1 MRLGIA
7 EDYVLPLLPKL
18 LRLLRRRLPA
28 VELSVVTGPSR
39 HLCQKAEA
47 RTLDVAV
54 ITLPHVLPH
63 SEILAQPTLQ
73 WVASSGFR
81 LPEDG
86 VWPFAFF
93 PEGCAFRGAA
103 LRGLSEAGVP
113 RRIALVSASEQGSQ
127 AAVAAELAASDMA
140 AGTLPPGLR
149 ALAEPSGLPDLPQA
163 RIQIATRAQ
172 GLSAAMREVKA
183 TVAETW

>member
-1 MRLGIA
+1 
-7 EDYVLPLLPKL
+7 
-18 LRLLRRRLPA
+18 
-28 VELSVVTGPSR
+28 VELSVVTGLSR
-39 HLCQKAEA
+39 HLCQQVEA

-103 LRGLSEAGVP
+103 LRCLTEAGVP
-113 RRIALVSASEQGSQ
+113 HRIALVSPSGQGIQ
-127 AAVAAELAASDMA
+127 AAVAAELAATVMA
-140 AGTLPPGLR
+140 EGTLPPGLR
-149 ALAEPSGLPDLPQA
+149 TLAEPSSLPDLPQA
-163 RIQIATRAQ
+163 CIQIVTRAQ